1 VTKKV
6 FVLMLLAVALRGA
19 TRASAQAVDPA
30 VLPQAACLDGA
41 GPSRELVA
49 RANGGP
55 LRTAECL
62 IYPYGAGQPR
72 LVCAM
77 NRSCHIILQD
87 GETLRDKSLPD
98 PRWSVSPMRGPRNM
112 SAVVVKPRFCDVTT
126 NLLFSTDRRF
136 YSVLLDSPPCG
147 GADMDTTRFN
157 PRLPYTDVLVF
168 YYPEDAGVSPFATE
182 PPATEAARPGHSGDG
197 VEAAPRQ
204 GNGPGAES
212 RGAVALG
219 GGGPASDPL
228 HLAYTVR
235 FDRGF
240 PWTPTQ
246 VYDNGEA
253 TYVYYPETARR
264 YPFPIVYEVASNGSL
279 LPIPYMNSPEHGFV
293 RVDRVVRRLA
303 LVVGQSGSPIS
314 RLVIERKDGVR

>member
-1 VTKKV
+1 MRNKV
-6 FVLMLLAVALRGA
+6 SAALLLAAALLGCA
-19 TRASAQAVDPA
+19 RASAQAVDPA
-30 VLPQAACLDGA
+30 VLPQAACLSGG
-41 GPSRELVA
+41 GPSRDLVA
-49 RANGGP
+49 RTNGGP

-98 PRWSVSPMRGPRNM
+98 PRWSVASMRGPRNM

-136 YSVLLDSPPCG
+136 YSILLDSPPCG

-168 YYPEDAGVSPFATE
+168 YYPDEAGVSSFAGDSAA
-182 PPATEAARPGHSGDG
+182 PGAAARPPRPGS
-197 VEAAPRQ
+197 EAAPSGRPA
-204 GNGPGAES
+204 NGSGAE
-212 RGAVALG
+212 RGNTAAT
-219 GGGPASDPL
+219 GGPAAGPL
-228 HLAYTVR
+228 HLAYSVR

-240 PWTPTQ
+240 PWTPEQ

-253 TYVYYPETARR
+253 TYIYYPENARR

-279 LPIPYMNSPEHGFV
+279 LAVPFTNAPEHGYI

-303 LVVGQSGSPIS
+303 LVVGQPGSPVA
-314 RLVIERKDGVR
+314 RLVVERKDGAR